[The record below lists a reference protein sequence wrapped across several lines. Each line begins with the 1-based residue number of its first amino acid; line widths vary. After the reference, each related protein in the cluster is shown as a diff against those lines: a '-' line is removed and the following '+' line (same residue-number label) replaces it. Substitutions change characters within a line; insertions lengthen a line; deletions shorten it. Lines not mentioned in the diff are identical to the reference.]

1 MSRYVA
7 VIPARGR
14 SKGIPRKNLQM
25 LGGKP
30 LIVWTIEQALAVD
43 GLHVVVSTEDAEIA
57 EVSRAAGAEVIERP
71 DELAQDTTPTE
82 PVVEHVIDVLTKRGE
97 RPDAVMLLQATSPI
111 RLEGTLARALQQYEQ
126 TGVDSLV
133 GVVRCPPFLWA
144 SENGSAV
151 PHWDF
156 EHRRRRQDM
165 TEKELR
171 YRETGSVYVTDTAVY
186 LQDHNRLGGTIG
198 LLVMDETEG
207 VDIDTLND
215 FAMAEHIMIRAT
227 RSSLDERSRTHA

>member
-1 MSRYVA
+1 MNRTVA
-7 VIPARGR
+7 VIPARGG

-111 RLEGTLARALQQYEQ
+111 RLEGTLARALEQ
-126 TGVDSLV
+126 FETSHVDSIV
-133 GVVRCPPFLWA
+133 GVVPCPPFLWA
-144 SENGSAV
+144 SEGGRAV

-165 TEKELR
+165 TEAELR
-171 YRETGSVYVTDTAVY
+171 YRETGSVYVTATEIY
-186 LQDHNRLGGTIG
+186 TEHHNRLGGRMG
-198 LLVMDETEG
+198 LLVMDDVEG
-207 VDIDTLND
+207 IDIDTLTD
-215 FAMAEHIMIRAT
+215 FDLAEHKM
-227 RSSLDERSRTHA
+227 SHLLHP